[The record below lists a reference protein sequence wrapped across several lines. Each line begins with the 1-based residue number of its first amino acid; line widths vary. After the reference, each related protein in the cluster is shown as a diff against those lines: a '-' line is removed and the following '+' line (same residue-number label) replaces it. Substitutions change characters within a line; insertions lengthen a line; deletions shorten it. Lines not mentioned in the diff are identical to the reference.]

1 MVYKNPD
8 SIAHKVLADR
18 MGKRDAGNKPATGSR
33 IPFVFIE
40 TDGKSKLQGD
50 KIEHPTYIR
59 ENNIKPDY
67 AHYITNQIM
76 KPVQQVFGLL
86 LEQMSGFSRQLPR
99 FQLQMEQIKKCN
111 DGDLE
116 VYRLKREKI
125 TNKYVKELVFNE
137 SLKICN
143 QRKIKNHGIRKFGWN

>member
-1 MVYKNPD
+1 
-8 SIAHKVLADR
+8 
-18 MGKRDAGNKPATGSR
+18 
-33 IPFVFIE
+33 
-40 TDGKSKLQGD
+40 
-50 KIEHPTYIR
+50 
-59 ENNIKPDY
+59 
-67 AHYITNQIM
+67 M

-86 LEQMSGFSRQLPR
+86 LEQMSGFSTRLAR

-116 VYRLKREKI
+116 IYRLEREKI

-143 QRKIKNHGIRKFGWN
+143 QRKIRNHGIRKFGWS